1 MLLPI
6 GTHKTWKCSG
16 RKDDYIENAI
26 LDSSGPKHTLLS
38 LTNLSFTPADDVTGM
53 QEFSL
58 KFEVSKR
65 EIHSKLQLLMNYFKA
80 EQLLH
85 TQDSMSW
92 WIRLW
97 QLASQCRSLKNRYV
111 SGSTCSIPNSLNFSG
126 HLDIYHVEVWCEN
139 ADIIFGQLL
148 VIDMFESS
156 FDQIVFSINCFF
168 PEKNVPRT
176 TIMISQSAHLIFFV
190 FREKLVG
197 VVLHRLVFR
206 PYSLPSWKMI
216 FSVNF
221 FVKWQQNV
229 KLSVS
234 KSVLTENV
242 NFWKERS
249 FANWGHL
256 K

>member
-1 MLLPI
+1 
-6 GTHKTWKCSG
+6 
-16 RKDDYIENAI
+16 
-26 LDSSGPKHTLLS
+26 
-38 LTNLSFTPADDVTGM
+38 
-53 QEFSL
+53 
-58 KFEVSKR
+58 
-65 EIHSKLQLLMNYFKA
+65 MNYLKA
-80 EQLLH
+80 ERAVTSYARLNVVVITNIAVLIFKKTEVLLVR
-85 TQDSMSW
+85 M
-92 WIRLW
+92 
-97 QLASQCRSLKNRYV
+97 
-111 SGSTCSIPNSLNFSG
+111 PNSLNFSG
-126 HLDIYHVEVWCEN
+126 HLDIYHVDVWCEN
-139 ADIIFGQLL
+139 ADVIFGQLL
-148 VIDMFESS
+148 VIAMFESS
-156 FDQIVFSINCFF
+156 FDQIVFSINLFF